1 MITSKPEDRPTI
13 TEILKSEWLK
23 EIKVLNEEQIKK
35 LDEEIKKKFLRIE
48 PKVLKL
54 IAKAHPIDSL
64 IFDRRDEDNSKK
76 YFDLSLKPKYA
87 KTGLGINFIK
97 IEGDLSPANFMN
109 NLANEIG

>member
-23 EIKVLNEEQIKK
+23 EIKVLNEDQIKK

-54 IAKAHPIDSL
+54 LLL
-64 IFDRRDEDNSKK
+64 I
-76 YFDLSLKPKYA
+76 LLK
-87 KTGLGINFIK
+87 I
-97 IEGDLSPANFMN
+97 
-109 NLANEIG
+109 